1 MVMFSTHDTKP
12 QYKQSKKQTGYT
24 MKDWKTIKDDY
35 AREHGYDDWNEILYS
50 TDDPNELDIH
60 IDAVSLLRAKQA
72 LENARHHFTYQVYS
86 DGQVSPYVDK
96 DSIVDVNNIP
106 K

>member
-1 MVMFSTHDTKP
+1 MTW
-12 QYKQSKKQTGYT
+12 QE
-24 MKDWKTIKDDY
+24 IKDDY
-35 AREHGYDDWNEILYS
+35 AREQGYEDFNSFWRNEYCTYHL
-50 TDDPNELDIH
+50 DEL
-60 IDAVSLLRAKQA
+60 SLLRAKHA